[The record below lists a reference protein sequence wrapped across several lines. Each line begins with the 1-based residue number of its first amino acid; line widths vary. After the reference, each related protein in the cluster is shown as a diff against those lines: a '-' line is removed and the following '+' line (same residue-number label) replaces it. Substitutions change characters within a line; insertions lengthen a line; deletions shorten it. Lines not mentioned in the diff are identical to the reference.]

1 MGCMYGFQE
10 KLIVL
15 VILYIIN
22 KRTFPHLIKHDESKE
37 IYLDFNFDFLNKK
50 KNLKI
55 GDTYVINNHVS
66 FEYLS
71 HQSLYE
77 FRGLVAWQ
85 QW

>member
-1 MGCMYGFQE
+1 MYGFQE

-37 IYLDFNFDFLNKK
+37 IYLDFNFDFLK
-50 KNLKI
+50 KNLKKSEKTE
-55 GDTYVINNHVS
+55 DTKRINNHVS